1 MTDILTPTR
10 RTGIYFFAQFVAG
23 GTGNAFA
30 GIWFSQQGLT
40 ENQIGLMNSIPIA
53 VLLTFNIFIGRLADR
68 ASDWRQVI
76 VWGALVSGI
85 TSIGLFW
92 ATGFVPILFAF
103 ALTSIAQAMIVPVA
117 DAAGL
122 HLMSKTGGSLGAM
135 RGLSTVGYMFGLL
148 VSGFLIGKFG
158 AWLFVPLF
166 VGFSLL
172 RAGGAMMLPLFKLG
186 MAKQATAT
194 PHRFRNFLE
203 PALLLPLLGWAIVYA
218 THLVLNGFQ
227 SLLWSQQ
234 GYGTTAIS
242 LLIAV
247 GALSEAI
254 AFFLFQRVE
263 NRLIT
268 RWIILASGVIT
279 VLRWVGMAQEP
290 SVVWLVLLQ
299 LLHGITFAFGFLA
312 CVNFIGRKIP
322 VSAAAEAQSF
332 FLVLQQIAAII
343 VISAFSLL
351 AGSMGSGAFWGNA
364 AMALVGTLV
373 IIGGFRFQDGK
384 ST

>member
-1 MTDILTPTR
+1 M
-10 RTGIYFFAQFVAG
+10 AG

-40 ENQIGLMNSIPIA
+40 ENQIGMMNSIPIA
-53 VLLTFNIFIGRLADR
+53 VLLAFNIFVGRLADR

-76 VWGALVSGI
+76 VWGAMVSGI

-92 ATGFVPILFAF
+92 ATGFVPILVAF
-103 ALTSIAQAMIVPVA
+103 AITSIAQAMIVPVA

-122 HLMSKTGGSLGAM
+122 HLMTKTGGSLGAM

-148 VSGFLIGKFG
+148 VSGFLIGKYG
-158 AWLFVPLF
+158 PWLFLPLF

-172 RAGGAMMLPLFKLG
+172 RTGGAFMLPLFKLG
-186 MAKQATAT
+186 MTKQATAT

-254 AFFLFQRVE
+254 AFFLYQRVE
-263 NRLIT
+263 YRLNVH
-268 RWIILASGVIT
+268 WIIFASGVIT
-279 VLRWVGMAQEP
+279 VLRWLGMAQEP

-299 LLHGITFAFGFLA
+299 LLHGITYALGFLA

-322 VSAAAEAQSF
+322 VSASAEAQSF
-332 FLVLQQIAAII
+332 FLVLQQIAAIA
-343 VISAFSLL
+343 VISVFSWL
-351 AGSMGSGAFWGNA
+351 ASAQGDSPYFGNA
-364 AMALVGTLV
+364 IMALLGTSV
-373 IIGGFRFQDGK
+373 IASGLWYARRK
-384 ST
+384 PA